1 MDGALINGNL
11 FDILVAPSYF
21 TIQPVRSEI
30 TMSALPPKADI
41 AGRQL
46 NVRFVPKVDIYELP
60 EAPPVSAS
68 IKKSDN
74 VGHHDIP
81 TMAEPRADRFCL
93 WMLVR

>member
-41 AGRQL
+41 G
-46 NVRFVPKVDIYELP
+46 
-60 EAPPVSAS
+60 
-68 IKKSDN
+68 
-74 VGHHDIP
+74 
-81 TMAEPRADRFCL
+81 
-93 WMLVR
+93 